1 MENKLAL
8 IFTHKGSSD
17 YLWYCLEQ
25 AKKTN
30 PEARIIL
37 LGDEANKPYDS
48 SIEHYLISDYFE
60 GATKFESVYRHQSS
74 NPYWYELI
82 CFQRWFIINDF
93 VQKNNIDMLYGCDT
107 DIMIY
112 DDLSKY
118 IPQGTFK
125 LTIANNNGPQC
136 SFFTKESINN
146 FCNYIIK
153 QYTNPECLNR
163 LLTRYRGFLTKN
175 RPGGNCD
182 MTMFEFCKIDYPGSV
197 LDLGFMDPKTPNNL
211 IYCCSKNYDWMKT
224 KVLKHFF
231 TIAQIQFQD
240 KKPYILA
247 KDGNKYFVPVV
258 HFLGQ
263 YKQFMGKYSTIEQN
277 KKDYIKKTFSC
288 TKPFSKIKFF
298 IKQSLPFGIVN
309 FILLKKAQKL
319 KY

>member
-48 SIEHYLISDYFE
+48 SIEHYLISDYFD

-118 IPQGTFK
+118 IPQVNFK
-125 LTIANNNGPQC
+125 LTIANKNGPQC
-136 SFFTKESINN
+136 SFFTKESIND

-153 QYTNPECLNR
+153 QYTDPICVQR
-163 LLTRYRGFLTKN
+163 LLTRYRHFIDNKL
-175 RPGGNCD
+175 PGGNCD
-182 MTMFEFCKIDYPGSV
+182 MTMFEFCEQDFPGSV
-197 LDLGFMDPKTPNNL
+197 LDYGFMEPVRNDTIKPML
-211 IYCCSKNYDWMKT
+211 YCCSSNYDWMKT
-224 KVLKHFF
+224 EILKKYF
-231 TIAQIQFQD
+231 TIAQIRFQD
-240 KKPYILA
+240 NIPYILA
-247 KDGNKYFVPVV
+247 KDGNKYFVPIV

-263 YKQFMGKYSTIEQN
+263 YKQFMGEYSTIDKEKN
-277 KKDYIKKTFSC
+277 DYIKKNYTI
-288 TKPFSKIKFF
+288 KRPFAKTKFF
-298 IKQSLPFGIVN
+298 IKQCLPFGIVKL
-309 FILLKKAQKL
+309 IKKNK
-319 KY
+319 